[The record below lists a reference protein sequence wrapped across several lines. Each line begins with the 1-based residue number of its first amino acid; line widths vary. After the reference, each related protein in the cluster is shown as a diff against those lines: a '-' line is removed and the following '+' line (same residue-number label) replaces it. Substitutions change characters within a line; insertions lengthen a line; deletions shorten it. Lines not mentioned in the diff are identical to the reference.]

1 MLGLRPPCE
10 AYTDVWV
17 KFFLDW
23 RRKNHSSLPSAPP
36 CAPHVPVAVVSEG
49 STDSLLFHG
58 GGASSFPWSL
68 IKWYA

>member
-10 AYTDVWV
+10 TYTDVWV

-23 RRKNHSSLPSAPP
+23 RREESLIIALRSSMRAL
-36 CAPHVPVAVVSEG
+36 VPVAVVSEG

-68 IKWYA
+68 IKWCA